1 MRNMFCY
8 KKIILVLR
16 YAFSLGQIF
25 LYKKQETTLGET
37 KSSCFE
43 KNFLIFSWFKNIFL
57 KSRKYFF
64 LNFEAF
70 AVKLMVLN
78 HSVTNLLVYF
88 SLGTGNTRKRPR
100 STFSFVQVRRLEM
113 EFIRKVYLSSAEKT
127 RLANELRLT
136 RSQVKTWFQNRRMKL
151 KHQIKDAAETGGDWS
166 A

>member
-1 MRNMFCY
+1 M
-8 KKIILVLR
+8 
-16 YAFSLGQIF
+16 
-25 LYKKQETTLGET
+25 
-37 KSSCFE
+37 
-43 KNFLIFSWFKNIFL
+43 
-57 KSRKYFF
+57 
-64 LNFEAF
+64 
-70 AVKLMVLN
+70 KLMVLN

-151 KHQIKDAAETGGDWS
+151 KHQIKDAAETGGD
-166 A
+166 